1 MLVGVCDFPS
11 DYAFPPTGYGGIERW
26 LWAAAV
32 GARRA
37 GATVHLLGPRWR
49 AELADHWTLRPVR
62 LEDLSPTGQA
72 AAALRDDGYD
82 LLVVGHEYPSLPAWR
97 AVADTVGAQIATFQH
112 SATFTHQPAA
122 FDGRRSRL
130 YTYSDEMRARYAAHH
145 PTPELAVHLGLGE
158 AEPPASP
165 GDGLLW
171 LGRIDA
177 EKAPHLAIRA
187 AALLGRHITLAGPI
201 FDSGY
206 VDQYRHLFTAPHVT
220 LAGEIAGQ
228 AKSHLIANARA
239 LLYTC
244 ARDYIEAGAA
254 TFGEALRAGTPAAAL
269 AWRHGTCAQ
278 AALCPDSG
286 AIALADPDAGD
297 EATARALADATEHAA
312 TLKASEVQDIGVTRF
327 DPERHFHALAAT
339 QPC

>member
-26 LWAAAV
+26 LWAVAV

-37 GATVHLLGPRWR
+37 GAAVHLLGPRWR

-62 LEDLSPTGQA
+62 LEGLSPADQA
-72 AAALRDDGYD
+72 ARVLRGDGYD
-82 LLVVGHEYPSLPAWR
+82 LLVVGHEYPSLPGWR
-97 AVADTVGAQIATFQH
+97 AVADTVGAEIATFQH
-112 SATFTHQPAA
+112 SSTFAHRPDA

-130 YTYSDEMRARYAAHH
+130 YTYSDEMGERYAAHH
-145 PTPELAVHLGLGE
+145 PTQELAVHLGLDE
-158 AEPPASP
+158 VEPPARP

-171 LGRIDA
+171 LGRIDN

-206 VDQYRHLFTAPHVT
+206 VDRYRHLFSAPHVT
-220 LAGEIAGQ
+220 LAGEIGGQ
-228 AKSHLIANARA
+228 AKSHLISNARA
-239 LLYTC
+239 LVYTC
-244 ARDYIEAGAA
+244 AREYLEAGAA
-254 TFGEALRAGTPAAAL
+254 TFGESLRAGTPVAAL
-269 AWRHGTCAQ
+269 AWRPGTCAQ

-286 AIALADPDAGD
+286 AIALIGPDADD
-297 EATARALADATEHAA
+297 EATAHALARVTDHAA
-312 TLKASEVQDIGVTRF
+312 TLRAPDVQDIGVSRF
-327 DPERHFHALAAT
+327 DPERHFHALAIAW
-339 QPC
+339 PW